1 MTDTDSNDDLL
12 GPVDILVVA
21 FPDGS
26 PHPEGF
32 ASLASL
38 VESGTVRVLDLEF
51 VRRDDGGAQIVD
63 PADLP
68 AVDGFDVEYWSGA
81 SAQLLDSDDLE
92 YLTTDLEQGEL
103 AAVVLIEQ
111 QWILGLVGIWTS
123 TGARLVADG
132 GVPIEDL
139 IDALDALEQN

>member
-1 MTDTDSNDDLL
+1 MTDNDSSDDLL
-12 GPVDILVVA
+12 GPVDILVIA

-32 ASLASL
+32 ASLAAL
-38 VESGTVRVLDLEF
+38 VESSTVRVLDMEF
-51 VRRDDGGAQIVD
+51 VSRDANGAHIVD

-68 AVDGFDVEYWSGA
+68 AVDGFDVDYWSGA

-92 YLTTDLEQGEL
+92 YLTADLQAGEL
-103 AAVVLIEQ
+103 AVVVLIEQ
-111 QWILGLVGIWTS
+111 QWILGLVGTWTS

-132 GVPIEDL
+132 GVPTEDL
-139 IDALDALEQN
+139 IDALDAAEQN